1 MLVSIIIPTKNEAET
16 IANIINGIREV
27 FDQLPY
33 KLHEIYIVDD
43 SRDETRKVAEK
54 LGAIVIIGGGRGLG
68 YAMFKAL
75 KVVSRSTCDVILSID
90 GDGQADLKE
99 IPKFLS
105 TLEKSNSDLVLGS
118 RFLSKGSVKYKYRM
132 RNRFGTIAL
141 SYILRM
147 ITKLPLTDSHGGLRA
162 MRREV
167 PEELEMIGTHSYV
180 QETIIDAV
188 EKGFKVTEIPSV
200 WHVRQFGS
208 SKVVA
213 SIFSS
218 LEKSNSDLVL
228 GSRFLSKG
236 SVKYKYRM
244 RNRFGTIALSYILRM
259 ITKLPL
265 TDSHGGLRAM
275 RREVPEELEM
285 IGTHSYVQETIIDA
299 VEKGFKVTEI
309 PSVWHVRQFGSS
321 KVVASIFSYICYIL
335 PVLIVRGRYH
345 LKGFFIAGLI
355 TLGLAFCDLG
365 YVFFDTNFNFQAML
379 DRQSFHLF
387 FLLLIFGFN
396 LFFFG
401 LATELLSL
409 ALKGINKNEFR

>member
-213 SIFSS
+213 SIFS
-218 LEKSNSDLVL
+218 
-228 GSRFLSKG
+228 
-236 SVKYKYRM
+236 
-244 RNRFGTIALSYILRM
+244 
-259 ITKLPL
+259 
-265 TDSHGGLRAM
+265 
-275 RREVPEELEM
+275 
-285 IGTHSYVQETIIDA
+285 
-299 VEKGFKVTEI
+299 
-309 PSVWHVRQFGSS
+309 
-321 KVVASIFSYICYIL
+321 YICYIL